1 MKDIA
6 RSILMEK
13 GGMQILYK
21 KELKFIKDILVDL
34 NTFENLTPTFMVVI
48 IQQLVMISNNKMHHH
63 S

>member
-6 RSILMEK
+6 RIILMEK

-21 KELKFIKDILVDL
+21 KELRFIKDILVDL
-34 NTFENLTPTFMVVI
+34 NTFENLTPTFMVAI